1 MAFKWN
7 FKNLRKQAVNNK
19 AKFHEYVSCSSNEYS
34 SQQTLNTLYL
44 FIYRKTWKY
53 IYVVDNW
60 FITGK
65 TSQTYIVLN
74 INLDMNIIITYLLYV
89 DIFRQVKKEAATPTP
104 TRHNK

>member
-65 TSQTYIVLN
+65 TKSDVYSFKYQSWYEYNNYIFIICWYISTGEKGGSNTY
-74 INLDMNIIITYLLYV
+74 TY
-89 DIFRQVKKEAATPTP
+89 PT
-104 TRHNK
+104 